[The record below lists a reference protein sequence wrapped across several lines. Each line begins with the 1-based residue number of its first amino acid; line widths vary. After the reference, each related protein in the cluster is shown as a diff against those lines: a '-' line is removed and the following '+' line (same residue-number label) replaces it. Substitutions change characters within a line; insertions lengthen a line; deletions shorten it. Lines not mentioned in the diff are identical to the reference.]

1 MIVKN
6 DKTTATNTSSKG
18 DASGTP
24 KSVHFGNNSAVEHDK
39 SMKALRVTKSPET
52 SKLLKPKKA
61 ALKKGRK

>member
-24 KSVHFGNNSAVEHDK
+24 KFHIITPNNQII
-39 SMKALRVTKSPET
+39 
-52 SKLLKPKKA
+52 
-61 ALKKGRK
+61 